1 MGTVSAYLVS
11 DIRPHQHGHT
21 GVLTQRPN
29 VAHCRNRPFH
39 HLLIT
44 EKKKERRNII
54 VKDVN
59 GHKLQLP
66 IFQIKSSYFWIRV
79 MGVIFQRS
87 SSSSNV
93 ALVTILFFSS
103 SGMKFSMIRC
113 LVGTTQMFKG
123 QWNDILNYSPSCRS
137 KPVSRAGYCSKMIPI
152 PWVRYRFLND
162 TFFNTNFMKSVLTRL
177 HYLKKHCLY
186 FVQLVDIYTDSK
198 THLLSHCTKGQ
209 NISNT
214 INQCK

>member
-1 MGTVSAYLVS
+1 MV
-11 DIRPHQHGHT
+11 
-21 GVLTQRPN
+21 
-29 VAHCRNRPFH
+29 
-39 HLLIT
+39 
-44 EKKKERRNII
+44 
-54 VKDVN
+54 
-59 GHKLQLP
+59 HKLQLP

-137 KPVSRAGYCSKMIPI
+137 KPVSRAGYCSKMFDTDTLSSIPV
-152 PWVRYRFLND
+152 PERY
-162 TFFNTNFMKSVLTRL
+162 FFQYQFYEISFNKITLSQKTLFVFCSACWHLYRLKDSSPEPLHKGTKYIQHNKSVQIILIK
-177 HYLKKHCLY
+177 LK
-186 FVQLVDIYTDSK
+186 
-198 THLLSHCTKGQ
+198 
-209 NISNT
+209 
-214 INQCK
+214 